1 VKCERW
7 KALAQI
13 IYWCVWKIVFPAL
26 LVYHHDL
33 HKKWG
38 IPISYFQTPVFPS
51 RNLNDQQIASLVSP
65 AAAAERHLPTAW
77 VRNGV
82 PMGSQW
88 EYVRIFSVKPSNL
101 GPEIL
106 TNTHRATKSRKWK
119 TLYILWIYG
128 QIHGKYMD
136 YTNNRVRK
144 TCDLPQEMSNTMI
157 TPIKTGISWYFNK
170 NTGKTNK
177 DQLGTNWASQHLRS
191 TWCPWWNLAM
201 LQPSSN
207 YPKNRTMVSGSAM
220 VCHDLSIC
228 SCSKSAAPVGCG
240 ETGAAATPP
249 RFQALEMERNS
260 RGRTKRMV
268 LN

>member
-1 VKCERW
+1 MK
-7 KALAQI
+7 
-13 IYWCVWKIVFPAL
+13 
-26 LVYHHDL
+26 
-33 HKKWG
+33 
-38 IPISYFQTPVFPS
+38 
-51 RNLNDQQIASLVSP
+51 
-65 AAAAERHLPTAW
+65 
-77 VRNGV
+77 
-82 PMGSQW
+82 
-88 EYVRIFSVKPSNL
+88 
-101 GPEIL
+101 
-106 TNTHRATKSRKWK
+106 NTI
-119 TLYILWIYG
+119 YILWIHGQIHG

-207 YPKNRTMVSGSAM
+207 PPKNRTMVSGSAM

-260 RGRTKRMV
+260 RGRTTRMV